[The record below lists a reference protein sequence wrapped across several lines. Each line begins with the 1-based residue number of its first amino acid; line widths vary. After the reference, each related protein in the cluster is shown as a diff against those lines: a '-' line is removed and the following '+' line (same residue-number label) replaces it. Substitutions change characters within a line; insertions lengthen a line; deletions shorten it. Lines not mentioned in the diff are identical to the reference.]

1 MFKYQ
6 TGLLRRAM
14 VKHDDIDLGVVVM
27 THGKMAPEERLEDRP
42 GMKFEQVARTAEEA
56 GFDVLMAGE
65 HITFPDGIADIYPY
79 TETHESPFEISDPAY
94 DGFQILAQM
103 AGVTDSIQLAT
114 NICIAPLRHPVTL
127 TKHALTLHAISEG
140 RFDFGVGVGWLED
153 EFNVLDVSFEERG
166 SRTDEFLE
174 IFNRACA
181 DPEFSFDGTHFQ
193 FQKTGFHPVAD
204 ADGPPL
210 YIGGDTGAALRRT
223 AEFADGWSHYWTRE
237 DLADSSP
244 EAITEWRD
252 RLLNAWND
260 YDRAGDPEIAVT
272 RPIQIGE
279 NPQPPFHSELGVD
292 RSLDEDVPLIG
303 SPESIIEDLEA
314 YVDVGVDRLN
324 CSFQVSDYNIDLF
337 IEQIERFG
345 DEVIADL

>member
-1 MFKYQ
+1 
-6 TGLLRRAM
+6 M
-14 VKHDDIDLGVVVM
+14 VTRNDMEFGVVVM
-27 THGKMAPEERLEDRP
+27 THGKMAPEERLEDHP
-42 GMKFEQVARTAEEA
+42 GEKFERIAQTAEEA

-79 TETHESPFEISDPAY
+79 TETHESPFEIADPAY

-103 AGVTDSIQLAT
+103 AGVTESIRLAT
-114 NICIAPLRHPVTL
+114 NICIAPLRHPITL
-127 TKHALTLHAISEG
+127 AKHALTLHAISGG

-153 EFNVLDVSFEERG
+153 EFEVLDVPFEERG

-174 IFNRACA
+174 IFNRACTET
-181 DPEFSFDGTHFQ
+181 EFSFNGSHFQ

-204 ADGPPL
+204 EEGPPV

-244 EAITEWRD
+244 DAMVKWKD
-252 RLLNAWND
+252 RLMNAWKD
-260 YDRAGDPEIAVT
+260 YDRDGEPEIAVT
-272 RPIQIGE
+272 RPIQITE

-292 RSLDEDVPLIG
+292 RSLNNDVPLIG
-303 SPESIIEDLEA
+303 PPQSIINDLEA
-314 YVDVGVDRLN
+314 YADVGVNRLN
-324 CSFQVSDYNIDLF
+324 CSFQVPEYNIDLF
-337 IEQIERFG
+337 VEEIERFG
-345 DEVIADL
+345 EEVISKL